1 MRKVSM
7 DGKLPLDEKSLV
19 KRICDV
25 PSHPLSENI
34 KHSFPEN
41 GYECFF
47 VYIKKEEKMESEKI
61 KAGVRLILEGLVK
74 TWNV

>member
-1 MRKVSM
+1 M
-7 DGKLPLDEKSLV
+7 
-19 KRICDV
+19 

-41 GYECFF
+41 GYECVF

-74 TWNV
+74 T

>member
-7 DGKLPLDEKSLV
+7 DGVALKRKIPV
-19 KRICDV
+19 KWICDV
-25 PSHPLSENI
+25 PSHPLSENT

-47 VYIKKEEKMESEKI
+47 VYIRKEEKMESEKI

-74 TWNV
+74 T